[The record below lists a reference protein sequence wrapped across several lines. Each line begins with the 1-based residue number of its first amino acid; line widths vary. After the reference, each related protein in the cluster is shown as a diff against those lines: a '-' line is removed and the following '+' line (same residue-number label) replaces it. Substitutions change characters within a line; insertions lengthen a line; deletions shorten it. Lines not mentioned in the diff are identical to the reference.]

1 MAIFYIFFV
10 CLPEGTMGFPHDE
23 TSLGDDKH
31 HDSRN
36 E

>member
-1 MAIFYIFFV
+1 
-10 CLPEGTMGFPHDE
+10 MGFPHDE

-36 E
+36 ESYTMNISVNMMGS